1 MQDCVKERSLR
12 TKEGTQF
19 TDTGGKSVAARSSLN
34 SFSDD
39 EDTREMLLGARST
52 DVRRKSSGFTRP
64 SKHTVD
70 VPKQGA
76 SKRGRGRGT
85 SSMKQTT
92 LSFSQSRSSTV
103 IRSEEVAS
111 SSEEEADANEV
122 VENSEEES
130 AQQVG
135 RKRAAPRCRGR
146 GRGSTAKRGRK
157 TDIASIQSMMSKD
170 DDSEDEPPK
179 KAPPRV
185 TRNYGA
191 VRRR

>member
-1 MQDCVKERSLR
+1 
-12 TKEGTQF
+12 
-19 TDTGGKSVAARSSLN
+19 
-34 SFSDD
+34 
-39 EDTREMLLGARST
+39 MLLGARST
-52 DVRRKSSGFTRP
+52 DVGRKSSGFTRP
-64 SKHTVD
+64 SKDTAD
-70 VPKQGA
+70 VAKRGT

-92 LSFSQSRSSTV
+92 LSFSQSRSATV
-103 IRSEEVAS
+103 IRSEDVA

-130 AQQVG
+130 AQQIG
-135 RKRAAPRCRGR
+135 RKRAAPRGRGR
-146 GRGSTAKRGRK
+146 GRGGGSTAKRGRK
-157 TDIASIQSMMSKD
+157 TDIASMQNMMSKDD

-179 KAPPRV
+179 KTPRV